1 MTPAERDTAI
11 LEHLRRYHL
20 TTPELLHRLFFG
32 TAGLNAVRKV
42 TSRLTREGKIRPYRL
57 YEQRK
62 YFVLTP
68 REAVRLGEHRSIAR
82 RFEYQGLVNALGVL
96 CYCIEHEARKF
107 TPKEFAEQFPELVIP
122 GVRSGNY
129 YIDAEETEHGR
140 KSRMGFMLV
149 DYGTS
154 ETTILKKVRKIIARG
169 YTRPA
174 FTRLIQRGNF
184 VIAII
189 APSSAKVEA
198 IKAALSAEPPT
209 TVLFR
214 VEAVNEMEDLLTHRG
229 RLRPRRAAGKD
240 RNADGA
246 PPSVGPVPPP
256 AAPRPSDGP
265 KEAPR

>member
-1 MTPAERDTAI
+1 MTPNERDDAI
-11 LEHLRRYHL
+11 LEHLKRYHL
-20 TTPELLHRLFFG
+20 TTPEVLHRLFFG

-42 TSRLTREGKIRPYRL
+42 TSRLTREGKIRPYQL
-57 YEQRK
+57 FEQRK
-62 YFVLTP
+62 YFTLTP

-96 CYCIEHEARKF
+96 SFCVETGTQKF

-129 YIDAEETEHGR
+129 YIDIEETEAGK

-154 ETTILKKVRKIIARG
+154 EETILKKVRKIISRG

-189 APSSAKVEA
+189 APTKGKVEG
-198 IKAALSAEPPT
+198 IKAALSAEAPNP
-209 TVLFR
+209 VRYRL
-214 VEAVNEMEDLLTHRG
+214 EAVEELENLLTKRG
-229 RLRPRRAAGKD
+229 RLKPRK
-240 RNADGA
+240 A
-246 PPSVGPVPPP
+246 PSEE
-256 AAPRPSDGP
+256 
-265 KEAPR
+265 KEALG

>member
-1 MTPAERDTAI
+1 MTPAERDDAI
-11 LEHLRRYHL
+11 LEHLKRYHL
-20 TTPELLHRLFFG
+20 TTPEVLHRLFFG

-42 TSRLTREGKIRPYRL
+42 TSRLTREQRIRPYQL

-62 YFVLTP
+62 YFILTP

-96 CYCIEHEARKF
+96 SFCIETGTQKF

-129 YIDAEETEHGR
+129 YIDIEETADGR

-154 ETTILKKVRKIIARG
+154 ETTILKKVRKIISRG

-189 APSSAKVEA
+189 APSSGKVEA
-198 IKAALSAEPPT
+198 IKAALSAEAPSPSQGSHL
-209 TVLFR
+209 VRYR
-214 VEAVNEMEDLLTHRG
+214 VQAIQELESLLTQRG
-229 RLRPRRAAGKD
+229 RLRPRRKPASGDA
-240 RNADGA
+240 A
-246 PPSVGPVPPP
+246 PPIEE
-256 AAPRPSDGP
+256 
-265 KEAPR
+265 KEAPG